1 MNPLMKFIPY
11 PIQWYEGMLLM
22 PQHFQ
27 QADQLQNHLLNY
39 NFSLMSPYHWGVVSC
54 AVDPAQL
61 VNGLFRILSLEAI
74 LPDGTVVFFPHAP
87 DDVLELDLTSLAKDI
102 QEVPLKIYLA
112 LPESHQGESNE
123 EGALPRYDSVEN
135 TLVVDQNTGE
145 TPLSVACLKPR
156 IQLTAARTPPAR
168 YVCLPLAE
176 IEMRTNTFA
185 QTSYLP
191 PQLCIGLQSPLGE
204 VCLHLVR
211 RIRDK
216 ISYLQGKIQNIQ
228 AESLLDPQALA
239 RIEDVRRHLVMGILP
254 FEAVLNTG
262 NAHPYALFLA
272 LTQLVAQ
279 GAAIRPT
286 YHPPFFEPYQHANVY
301 KSFEQLALF
310 MDDVLNHIEES
321 YVFAPFTQQD
331 RVYSLALRPEWSTDE
346 FVLGLHAQP
355 HMTEDDLIRWARE
368 CLIATDE
375 FVHLAQDNR
384 VLGAPREVVLSVPQ
398 LNLVPSRGTI
408 LVVVKGDPNFIKKGE
423 VLRLFNISD
432 KPTNRPQ
439 EIVLY
444 LPNQPH
450 V

>member
-1 MNPLMKFIPY
+1 MSSLIKFIPY

-27 QADQLQNHLLNY
+27 QADQLQRHLLNY
-39 NFSLMSPYHWGVVSC
+39 NLSLISPYHWGVVNF
-54 AVDPAQL
+54 ALDPSQL
-61 VNGLFRILSLEAI
+61 VNGLFRVLSLEAI
-74 LPDGTVVFFPHAP
+74 LPDGTVVFFPHRP
-87 DDVLELDLTSLAKDI
+87 EDVLELDLTEFTNEI
-102 QEVPLKIYLA
+102 QKEPLKIYLA
-112 LPESHQGESNE
+112 LPESHLGESYE
-123 EGALPRYDSVEN
+123 DGSLPRYDSVE
-135 TLVVDQNTGE
+135 TSMVVDQNTGE
-145 TPLSVACLKPR
+145 SPVSIACLKPR
-156 IQLTAARTPPAR
+156 IQLIAGRTPPAR
-168 YVCLPLAE
+168 YVSLPLAE
-176 IEMRTNTFA
+176 IEMRANTFA
-185 QTSYLP
+185 KTPYIP
-191 PQLCIGLQSPLGE
+191 PQFFVSLQSALGE
-204 VCLHLVR
+204 ICLHLVQ

-216 ISYLQGKIQNIQ
+216 IAYLQGKIQNIQ

-239 RIEDVRRHLVMGILP
+239 RIEDVRRYLVTGVLP

-262 NAHPYALFLA
+262 NPHPYHLFLA

-279 GAAIRPT
+279 GAAMRQSF
-286 YHPPFFEPYQHANVY
+286 HPPLFEPYQHANLY

-310 MDDVLNHIEES
+310 MDDVLSHIEES
-321 YVFAPFTQQD
+321 YVFVPFTRQD
-331 RVYSLALRPEWSTDE
+331 RVYSLALKSDWGADE

-355 HMTEDDLIRWARE
+355 GMTEDDLIRWARE

-384 VLGAPREVVLSVPQ
+384 VLGAPREVVSSVPR

-408 LVVVKGDPNFIKKGE
+408 LVLVKGDPRFIKPGE

-439 EIVLY
+439 QIVLY